1 MTIKNGDLPA
11 MPVLDESREQQ
22 YNGVTTTVHSV
33 LSYGLTKREQFAA
46 QFMAAWIIH
55 HGAANNYGYNKESAA
70 NDAIDA
76 AETLLAALE
85 RTK

>member
-11 MPVLDESREQQ
+11 MPITTDEAICQMT
-22 YNGVTTTVHSV
+22 GTTKPEFS
-33 LSYGLTKREQFAA
+33 GLTKREQFAA

-76 AETLLAALE
+76 ADTLLAVLE

>member
-11 MPVLDESREQQ
+11 IPVWCANSDQQ
-22 YNGVTTTVHSV
+22 
-33 LSYGLTKREQFAA
+33 LYGMTKREQFAA

-55 HGAANNYGYNKESAA
+55 HGAANNYGYSRETAI
-70 NDAIDA
+70 NDSIADA
-76 AETLLAALE
+76 DALLEALE